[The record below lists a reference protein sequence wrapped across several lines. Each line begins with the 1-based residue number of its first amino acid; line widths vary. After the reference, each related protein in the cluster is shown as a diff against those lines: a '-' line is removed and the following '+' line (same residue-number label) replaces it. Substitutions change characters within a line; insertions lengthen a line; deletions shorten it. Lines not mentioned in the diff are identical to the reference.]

1 MHICANTLVKGS
13 ARRLVGSVAS
23 FSVLLAGV
31 YTSLSY
37 IGINASVLLVPAG
50 TVGVGLGLG
59 LRSWASNYIAGIVI
73 LHEHTF
79 KDGDLINVNGV
90 KGTVLEIGLR
100 ATLVRTEDNTEV
112 IIPNS
117 LLISR
122 NLEKLEPEQTS

>member
-37 IGINASVLLVPAG
+37 IGINASVLLVPVG

-59 LRSWASNYIAGIVI
+59 LRSCASNYIAGIVI

-90 KGTVLEIGLR
+90 KGTVLGIGLR
-100 ATLVRTEDNTEV
+100 SGLKTILRSSFP
-112 IIPNS
+112 IPS
-117 LLISR
+117 LISR